1 MIHQSVTTITVYHSY
16 NKKLKPLA
24 CQLRNDSTPGE
35 IKLWSE
41 VLRAQSFYG
50 YQFNRQFIIGSYI
63 VDFVCRKL
71 KLIVELDGRSHQFK
85 TRQDALRDQYL
96 QDLGYKVVRIVES
109 EVMHNLNNV
118 VRTLES
124 YLPEQV

>member
-1 MIHQSVTTITVYHSY
+1 MYHSY